1 VIVQMGE
8 LASAEAAP
16 LQAHPETIWVAD
28 AVKDAASAL
37 DGLYRDRGVTLDVE
51 QVGQG
56 LSAFADPVHLGR
68 ALRNVL
74 TNAAQH
80 TPSGKTVRVAA
91 AAVVPT
97 LPEDSAHVAIRVTDQ
112 GPGIPAEDLPHIFE
126 RFYRSDPAR
135 AAGSGSG
142 SGAGIGL
149 TIAREVL
156 AASGGSIAVER
167 TGPDGTTILISLPP
181 APTG

>member
-16 LQAHPETIWVAD
+16 LQARPERVVIAAALTE
-28 AVKDAASAL
+28 AASAL

-51 QVGQG
+51 R
-56 LSAFADPVHLGR
+56 ADPDLAAWADPAHLGR

-80 TPSGKTVRVAA
+80 TPRGKSVLVAA
-91 AAVVPT
+91 SLVQAT
-97 LPEDSAHVAIRVTDQ
+97 LPEAPAHVAIRVIDQ

-135 AAGSGSG
+135 TTG

-149 TIAREVL
+149 TIARELL
-156 AASGGSIAVER
+156 AASGGAIAVEQ
-167 TGPDGTTILISLPP
+167 TGPDGTTILISLSLPP
-181 APTG
+181 A